1 MDIGGKLVDA
11 GFDDVVYFP
20 DFGEEC
26 VIGVS
31 SDDRVVYSFDKMV
44 EYLVNNGMS
53 DIDAIDWIEY
63 NTLRSIPY
71 LDNRIDGKGRAP
83 IVMYSRDWL
92 GV

>member
-11 GFDDVVYFP
+11 GFDDAVYFP
-20 DFGEEC
+20 DFGDEC

-31 SDDRVVYSFDKMV
+31 SDNRVVYSFDKMV
-44 EYLVNNGMS
+44 EYLVNDGMS

-71 LDNRIDGKGRAP
+71 LDNRIDGKGKAP
-83 IVMYSRDWL
+83 IIMYSRDWL
-92 GV
+92 GI

>member
-1 MDIGGKLVDA
+1 VDIGDKLADA

-31 SDDRVVYSFDKMV
+31 SDDRVIYSFDKMV
-44 EYLVNNGMS
+44 EYLVNDGMS
-53 DIDAIDWIEY
+53 DIDAIDYLEY

-71 LDNRIDGKGRAP
+71 LDNRIDGKGKAP

-92 GV
+92 GI

>member
-1 MDIGGKLVDA
+1 MDIGDKLADA

-26 VIGVS
+26 VIGVG
-31 SDDRVVYSFDKMV
+31 SDDRVIYSFDKMV
-44 EYLVNNGMS
+44 EYLVNDGMS
-53 DIDAIDWIEY
+53 DIDAIDYLEY

-71 LDNRIDGKGRAP
+71 LDNRIDGKGKAP

-92 GV
+92 GI

>member
-1 MDIGGKLVDA
+1 MDIGDKLADA
-11 GFDDVVYFP
+11 GFDDVAYFP

-31 SDDRVVYSFDKMV
+31 SDDRVIYSFDKMV
-44 EYLVNNGMS
+44 EYLVNDGMS
-53 DIDAIDWIEY
+53 DIDAIDYLEY

-71 LDNRIDGKGRAP
+71 LDNRIDGKGKTP

-92 GV
+92 GI

>member
-1 MDIGGKLVDA
+1 MVISWLMLDLMMRYT
-11 GFDDVVYFP
+11 FLTL
-20 DFGEEC
+20 ERWC

-71 LDNRIDGKGRAP
+71 IDNRIDGKGKAP

-92 GV
+92 GI

>member
-1 MDIGGKLVDA
+1 MDIGDKLADA

-31 SDDRVVYSFDKMV
+31 SDDRVIYSFDKMV
-44 EYLVNNGMS
+44 EYLVNDGMS
-53 DIDAIDWIEY
+53 DIDAIDYLEY

-71 LDNRIDGKGRAP
+71 LDNRIDGKGKAP

-92 GV
+92 GI

>member
-1 MDIGGKLVDA
+1 MLDLMTW
-11 GFDDVVYFP
+11 YTFP
-20 DFGEEC
+20 DFGDEC

-31 SDDRVVYSFDKMV
+31 SDNRVVYSFDKMV
-44 EYLVNNGMS
+44 EYLVNDGMS

-71 LDNRIDGKGRAP
+71 LDNRIDGKGKAP

-92 GV
+92 GI